1 MENAADA
8 LYMGF
13 AIIAFVVALSIS
25 IFSFS
30 EVTSASQS
38 IINARDKTTL
48 YNYVVPDGTAR
59 TVKREDIIPTLYRAY
74 YENYAIKFVNIP
86 EIEDGIY
93 KVRVEEKDA
102 LGNRTIEYKATNIID
117 LESQQIGNHED
128 ADKLITALLQGEF
141 DKLLIDNPTRFS
153 YFGYLQNVKLYDILG
168 GDRQFKEE
176 IGIYYMEDKN
186 STTNSGV
193 EDVNKTTKRIITYT
207 YEKD

>member
-93 KVRVEEKDA
+93 KVRVEKKDA
-102 LGNRTIEYKATNIID
+102 LGNRTIEYEPTNIID

-153 YFGYLQNVKLYDILG
+153 YFGYLQNDGLYDILG
-168 GDRQFKEE
+168 KERQFKEE